1 MIVTRARD
9 ESESDFPTRR
19 TRVPRVSAP
28 SRTFAYAFAL
38 ALAIT
43 LGMSVASSRA
53 LAQTSQGGAVPSS
66 PIPAGEV
73 RDAQARFGAL
83 RATPSADI
91 AVVGESVVLRCED
104 AADALA
110 TCTIEAHW
118 TLRAPRDQTTQLY
131 ASVVGVE
138 DALLAA
144 GEASTD
150 APALAPLE
158 LSLTAEAPIEVVL
171 TGRTRLRS
179 SGGSTD
185 AIDARHLVLA
195 TPREGPHA
203 NVLYTRAVART
214 FASTPAEVTL
224 AVHFTGERSFTARAF
239 DTPLGEAATS
249 VGGTLLGERANIP
262 LRIQR
267 EGGFILRHGGPYLGL
282 GGTFDRGFRGRLGYE
297 LGIDELVL
305 VSVAVD
311 SDFTDSVV
319 LGALVEVATPS
330 FVVPPSLSAGVG
342 FVQRFR
348 LGVLPAG
355 VAPTSS
361 GLRLEAGAVFAVVGI
376 VASFDYFPD
385 DGAFTISLLGRVSI

>member
-1 MIVTRARD
+1 MILC
-9 ESESDFPTRR
+9 
-19 TRVPRVSAP
+19 RVPHVFAP
-28 SRTFAYAFAL
+28 SRTFALAVAL
-38 ALAIT
+38 SLAS
-43 LGMSVASSRA
+43 GASLTSTRA
-53 LAQTSQGGAVPSS
+53 SAQTSQGGAAPSS

-83 RATPSADI
+83 RAAPSADI
-91 AVVGESVVLRCED
+91 AVVSEAVLVRCEE
-104 AADALA
+104 ALDALA
-110 TCTIEAHW
+110 SCSIEARW
-118 TLRAPRDQTTQLY
+118 TLRAPREQTTQLY
-131 ASVVGVE
+131 ASVVGVT
-138 DALLAA
+138 DALLTA
-144 GEASTD
+144 GELSTD
-150 APALAPLE
+150 APSLSP
-158 LSLTAEAPIEVVL
+158 LSLTLAADTPVEVVL
-171 TGRTRLRS
+171 TGRMRLRG

-203 NVLYTRAVART
+203 NVLFTRALART
-214 FASTPAEVTL
+214 FA
-224 AVHFTGERSFTARAF
+224 AVPEALTMSVAFAGTASFSARAF
-239 DTPLGEAATS
+239 DTPLTEAATI
-249 VGGTLLGERANIP
+249 VGGPQLGERANVP

-267 EGGFILRHGGPYLGL
+267 AGGFILRHGGPYLGL

-297 LGIDELVL
+297 VGIDELVL

-319 LGALVEVATPS
+319 LAALVEIATPS

-348 LGVLPAG
+348 LVVTPAG
-355 VAPTSS
+355 VPPTSS